1 MSRSG
6 KIKKR
11 ITAPDPLYQSQ
22 IVTHLINRVMKDGK
36 KTVAQTQIYRALD
49 LIKEKMKTDPA
60 QVLVQALENIKP
72 MLEVR
77 SRRIGGAAYQV
88 PTPVRG
94 ERKES
99 LAVRWLIQAAQAR
112 TNKEYHHFFEKL
124 AAEIL
129 DAQQN
134 QGGAIKKKQ
143 DIHRMADANKAFA
156 HFHW

>member
-22 IVTHLINRVMKDGK
+22 VITHLINRVMKDGK